1 MDIQLRYNPFTNE
14 LGDVIDSMRAEI
26 MQLRNELE
34 ISNSQL
40 RRMDDR
46 FGGVLGSALVALPV
60 RLTEV
65 DKETAKGTAT
75 AGGRGLPSWLPLG
88 FVNEPHE
95 AANVLNVAGTPGG
108 NKIFHNLDLSEPE
121 EATIEEADKNTNSGA
136 IFFYTR
142 VDGAGVVLESN
153 PFVKVYEILDD
164 GTGVIYDPTGVA
176 VPASE
181 PEGDRPRR
189 LNGYG
194 FPRVAR
200 GGQEGDDEEE
210 KKEFPLVGVFTYCK
224 PDLTVVCG
232 DGE

>member
-1 MDIQLRYNPFTNE
+1 
-14 LGDVIDSMRAEI
+14 MRAEI

-46 FGGVLGSALVALPV
+46 FGGGLGSALVALPV

-65 DKETAKGTAT
+65 DKERAKGAAS
-75 AGGRGLPSWLPLG
+75 AGGRGLPSWLPLE

-108 NKIFHNLDLSEPE
+108 NKIFHNLDLTEPE
-121 EATIEEADKNTNSGA
+121 EATIEEADEGTNSGA

-153 PFVKVYEILDD
+153 PFVKVYQILDD
-164 GTGVIYDPTGVA
+164 GTGVIYDPTGEA
-176 VPASE
+176 AIPSFPSE
-181 PEGDRPRR
+181 PEDNRPRR
-189 LNGYG
+189 QGGYG
-194 FPRVAR
+194 VPRVAR
-200 GGQEGDDEEE
+200 GGQEDDGDGEEE

-224 PDLTVVCG
+224 PDLSVVCG
-232 DGE
+232 DEDG

>member
-1 MDIQLRYNPFTNE
+1 M
-14 LGDVIDSMRAEI
+14 IDSMRAEI

-46 FGGVLGSALVALPV
+46 FGGGLGSALVALPV
-60 RLTEV
+60 RLMEV
-65 DKETAKGTAT
+65 DKERAKGAAS
-75 AGGRGLPSWLPLG
+75 AGGRGLPSWLPLE
-88 FVNEPHE
+88 FVNEEHE

-108 NKIFHNLDLSEPE
+108 NKVFHNLDLSEPE
-121 EATIEEADKNTNSGA
+121 EATIEEAEEDTNSGA

-142 VDGAGVVLESN
+142 VDGAGVVLENN
-153 PFVKVYEILDD
+153 PFVKIYEILDD
-164 GTGVIYDPTGVA
+164 GTGVPYDPTGDGS
-176 VPASE
+176 VPE
-181 PEGDRPRR
+181 FPNQPKDDRPRR
-189 LNGYG
+189 QGGYG
-194 FPRVAR
+194 APRVAR
-200 GGQEGDDEEE
+200 GDQGDDGDGDGDGEEE